1 MTNKEAIQILNMVE
15 AQGSLIIKAKEKA
28 IEALEHEPCEDCISR
43 QAAIEKMSDYVVSGY
58 ADSAEDFEEYSNI
71 IRQLP
76 SVQPIK
82 AKREW
87 ISVSA
92 RLPEDRRETYLVYTD
107 SDYMQICRWTNINH
121 FWQDLTMEWHWHWMD
136 APSYSK
142 IVAWM
147 PLPKPYKKG
156 DEESD
161 AE

>member
-1 MTNKEAIQILNMVE
+1 
-15 AQGSLIIKAKEKA
+15 
-28 IEALEHEPCEDCISR
+28 
-43 QAAIEKMSDYVVSGY
+43 
-58 ADSAEDFEEYSNI
+58 
-71 IRQLP
+71 
-76 SVQPIK
+76 
-82 AKREW
+82 
-87 ISVSA
+87 
-92 RLPEDRRETYLVYTD
+92 
-107 SDYMQICRWTNINH
+107 MQICRWTNINH